1 MVISSIGGSTVTVL
15 QQQLPAA
22 KFPQQEYPEAARARE
37 EAVPPGESRPTNVE
51 NTQTRS
57 VQRQERNEQP
67 ERTEAPKVF
76 VNAQGQKTGTIINVT
91 A

>member
-1 MVISSIGGSTVTVL
+1 ML